1 MVRRG
6 CELSVEV
13 FMNAACCL
21 SFMKILQV
29 SIFTGHLVVPQQSS
43 LRWLVMFV
51 ISNRLHFTGQTLIV
65 GFCS

>member
-1 MVRRG
+1 MVHRG
-6 CELSVEV
+6 CERSVYV

-29 SIFTGHLVVPQQSS
+29 SIFTGHLVVPQQSC
-43 LRWLVMFV
+43 LGWLVMFV
-51 ISNRLHFTGQTLIV
+51 VRNRLHFTGQTLIV